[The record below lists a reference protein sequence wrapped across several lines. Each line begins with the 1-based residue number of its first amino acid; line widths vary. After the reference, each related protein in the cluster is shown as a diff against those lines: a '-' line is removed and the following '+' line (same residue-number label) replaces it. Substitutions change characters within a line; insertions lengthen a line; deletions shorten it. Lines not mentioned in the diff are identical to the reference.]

1 MLYALHKNTTPPHVL
16 EIALDDLRQII
27 IQRMQSHFS
36 QVNFVFDEWIENT
49 FREDLFKQDI
59 IKHIPQLKTPDEWII
74 LMLAIVPHVR
84 PNFFESII
92 AEQLPG
98 GGDLVEFGGVK
109 GNHHRGMLPTGE
121 TAQFIIGGN
130 DLKRRLQVQA
140 LFEEQHFFYQN
151 DITWLEFV
159 REGEPLM
166 SGRIILSP
174 EWVNFLLTGTAIKP
188 KFSPDFP
195 AKLVTTKMEWDDLI
209 LHPFT
214 AEQIEDIK
222 RWVRFHIELE
232 KDANLSRKIN
242 MGYRVLFHGPPGTG
256 KTLTAGLLGKE
267 FNKDV
272 YRVDLSQIVSKYI
285 GETEK
290 NLSKIFD
297 RAEHKDWI
305 LFFDEA
311 DALFGKRTNVQSSH
325 DKYAN
330 QEVSFLLQRV
340 EDFTGL
346 LILASNYK
354 SNMDEAF
361 LRRFHSIVQFPMPNA
376 QDRLKLWKQSLPV
389 SIQHNGRLELAQLAE
404 AYEISGASIIN
415 IVQYAS
421 LKALSREDKV
431 LYHEDLMS
439 GIKRELRKEERS
451 M

>member
-1 MLYALHKNTTPPHVL
+1 MLSVIRKTNVVPSEL
-16 EIALDDLRQII
+16 ESDLADLRQII
-27 IQRMQSHFS
+27 VQRMQAHFN
-36 QVNFVFDEWIENT
+36 QQPLEFDKWVTDT
-49 FREDLFKQDI
+49 F
-59 IKHIPQLKTPDEWII
+59 PQLLKQNICRLLPRLSTADEWII
-74 LMLAIVPHVR
+74 VMLALVPHIQ
-84 PNFFESII
+84 PSFFESII
-92 AEQLPG
+92 SEVLPN
-98 GGDLVEFGGVK
+98 GGDFPEFGGVK
-109 GNHHRGMLPTGE
+109 GTNHRGMLPTGE
-121 TAQFIIGGN
+121 TAQFIIAGT
-130 DLKRRLQVQA
+130 DLDSRLSVQS

-151 DITWLEFV
+151 DIIWLESV
-159 REGEPLM
+159 KEGEPLM
-166 SGRIILSP
+166 SGRIILSS
-174 EWVNFLLTGTAIKP
+174 EWINFLLTGREMKP
-188 KFSPDFP
+188 KFTPDFP
-195 AKLVTTKMEWDDLI
+195 AKLVTTKMNWDDLV

-222 RWVRFHIELE
+222 RWVRFHEELE
-232 KDANLSRKIN
+232 ADPNLLRKIN
-242 MGYRVLFHGPPGTG
+242 MGHRVLFYGPPGTG

-354 SNMDEAF
+354 SNMDDAF
-361 LRRFHSIVQFPMPNA
+361 LRRFHSIIQFPMPNA
-376 QDRLKLWKQSLPV
+376 QERLKLWKQSLPV
-389 SIQHNGRLELAQLAE
+389 SIKLSDRLQLPFIAE
-404 AYEISGASIIN
+404 AHEISGAAIIN

-421 LKALSREDKV
+421 LKALSREDKT
-431 LYHEDLMS
+431 LYQEDLLN
-439 GIKRELRKEERS
+439 GIKRELRKEEKS

>member
-1 MLYALHKNTTPPHVL
+1 MLSVSHKKNTAGSDL
-16 EIALDDLRQII
+16 EIAFDTLRKIIVQRVKQHFEKQPLNLQKWVVENYPKLLTQSIGKQITQLSSYEEWVI
-27 IQRMQSHFS
+27 I
-36 QVNFVFDEWIENT
+36 
-49 FREDLFKQDI
+49 
-59 IKHIPQLKTPDEWII
+59 
-74 LMLAIVPHVR
+74 MLALVPHVQ
-84 PNFFESII
+84 PNFFECII
-92 AEQLPG
+92 AEILPN
-98 GGDLVEFGGVK
+98 GGDFPEFGGVK
-109 GNHHRGMLPTGE
+109 GTNHRGILPTGE
-121 TAQFIIGGN
+121 TAQFIIAGT
-130 DLKRRLQVQA
+130 DTDKRLMVQA
-140 LFEEQHFFYQN
+140 LFDEPHFFYQN
-151 DITWLEFV
+151 DIIWLEQV
-159 REGEPLM
+159 KEGEPVM

-174 EWVNFLLTGTAIKP
+174 EWVNFLLTGQEIKP
-188 KFSPDFP
+188 RFSPDFP
-195 AKLVTTKMEWDDLI
+195 AKLVVTKMDWTDLV

-222 RWVRFHIELE
+222 RWVKYHLELE
-232 KDANLSRKIN
+232 ADTNLSKKIN
-242 MGYRVLFHGPPGTG
+242 MGYRVLFYGPPGTG

-297 RAEHKDWI
+297 RAEHKNWI

-340 EDFTGL
+340 EDFSGL

-389 SIQHNGRLELAQLAE
+389 SLKHNGALELNKLAE
-404 AYEISGASIIN
+404 AHEISGASIIN

-421 LKALSREDKV
+421 LKALSRDDKT
-431 LYHEDLMS
+431 LHQEDLLN
-439 GIKRELRKEERS
+439 GIKRELRKEEKS
-451 M
+451 S

>member
-1 MLYALHKNTTPPHVL
+1 MLSVIHKKNSLSSEL
-16 EIALDDLRQII
+16 EADLDILRQMIS
-27 IQRMQSHFS
+27 QRINAHFS
-36 QVNFVFDEWIENT
+36 QQPFIFDNWVEKTFPNLLEQNVSVQLPRLGSVDEWAVI
-49 FREDLFKQDI
+49 
-59 IKHIPQLKTPDEWII
+59 
-74 LMLAIVPHVR
+74 MLALVPHVR

-92 AEQLPG
+92 AELLPN
-98 GGDLVEFGGVK
+98 GGDFPEFGGVK
-109 GNHHRGMLPTGE
+109 GTNHRGMLPTGE
-121 TAQFIIGGN
+121 TAQFIIAGAQI
-130 DLKRRLQVQA
+130 DKRLMVQA
-140 LFEEQHFFYQN
+140 LFDDQHFFYQN
-151 DITWLEFV
+151 DITWLENV
-159 REGEPLM
+159 KEGEPLM

-174 EWVNFLLTGTAIKP
+174 EWINFLLTGQEIKP

-195 AKLVTTKMEWDDLI
+195 AKLVTTKMDWSDLV

-214 AEQIEDIK
+214 GEQIEDIK
-222 RWVRFHIELE
+222 RWVRYHQELE
-232 KDANLSRKIN
+232 NDPNLSRKIN
-242 MGYRVLFHGPPGTG
+242 LGYRVLFYGPPGTG

-297 RAEHKDWI
+297 RAEHKEWI

-340 EDFTGL
+340 EDFSGL

-354 SNMDEAF
+354 SNMDDAF

-376 QDRLKLWKQSLPV
+376 QERLRLWKQSLPV
-389 SIQHNGRLELAQLAE
+389 SITHNGRLELNALSE

-421 LKALSREDKV
+421 LKALSREDKT
-431 LYHEDLMS
+431 LHHEDLLN
-439 GIKRELRKEERS
+439 GIKRELRKEEKS